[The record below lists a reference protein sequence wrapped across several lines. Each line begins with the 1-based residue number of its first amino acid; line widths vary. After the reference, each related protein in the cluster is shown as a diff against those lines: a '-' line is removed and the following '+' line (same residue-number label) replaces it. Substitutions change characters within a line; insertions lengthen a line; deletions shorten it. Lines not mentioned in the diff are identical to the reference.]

1 MVSVHDL
8 KQLLVG
14 SPLPTAQF
22 RHERLD
28 KATGLAV
35 FASDALS
42 SVAYATEE
50 ILLVLILAGT
60 AALSYSLPIGVA
72 IAILVGV
79 VTTSYRQTILAYP
92 QGGGA
97 YIVAKD
103 NLGTLPGLIAAAAL
117 LIDYV
122 LTVSVSV
129 AAGIAA
135 VTSALPALFPY
146 RVTLCVLAVIGVALA
161 NLRGVRESGRLFALP
176 TYLFIASLGA
186 VIVWGAL
193 GAIFDW
199 LPEAPYQEH
208 APGLEGISLF
218 LLLRAFA
225 SGCAALTGVEA
236 VSNGVPAFKPPEAHN
251 ARTVM
256 TWLGGTLVA
265 LFLGITYLAYD
276 FGIRPTEQETVISQL
291 ARHVFGSGLLYY
303 EVQAVTML
311 ILLLAANTSYA
322 DFPRLASLLAKDR
335 FVARQFASQG
345 DRGVFSNGIVIL
357 SALAVMLV
365 IVFGGDTNALIP
377 LYAVGVFV
385 SFTLSQS
392 GMVVHWLRRRLP
404 GWRWRV
410 WVNGFG
416 AATTALVMLTIA
428 ATKFVHGAWIVV
440 ILIPTLVVVFLV
452 VHSHYTDVARQLS
465 LDGAAPPDESPIANT
480 VLVLVGDLHRGVL
493 TALKYARAISPS
505 PKAVYVEVDTE
516 RTRRLEEKWG
526 MWGLGTPLVVL
537 SSPYRSLLR
546 PFLEYIDT
554 LLLTGGPSAYVTIIL
569 PEFMPAR
576 WWQHLLH
583 NQTALL
589 IKGAMLFR
597 RRVIVADVPYHLSSA
612 REARCRSPEA

>member
-1 MVSVHDL
+1 VSVLDL

-14 SPLPTAQF
+14 TPLPTAQF
-22 RHERLD
+22 RHERLG

-50 ILLVLILAGT
+50 ILLVLILAST
-60 AALSYSLPIGVA
+60 AALSYSLPIGLA
-72 IAILVGV
+72 IAILVAV

-103 NLGTLPGLIAAAAL
+103 NIGTVAGLIAAAAL

-135 VTSALPALFPY
+135 VTSAVPALFPY
-146 RVTLCVLAVIGVALA
+146 RVTVGVLAVIAIAVG

-176 TYLFIASLGA
+176 TYLFVVSLLGLIVYGSLGA
-186 VIVWGAL
+186 L
-193 GAIFDW
+193 LDW
-199 LPEAPYQEH
+199 MPEAPFEEH
-208 APGLEGISLF
+208 PPGLEGITLF

-236 VSNGVPAFKPPEAHN
+236 VSNGVQAFKHPEPHN
-251 ARTVM
+251 ARAVM
-256 TWLGGTLVA
+256 TWLGAILIV

-276 FGIRPTEQETVISQL
+276 FGIRPSEHETVVSQL
-291 ARHVFGSGLLYY
+291 ARHVFGSGAVYY
-303 EVQAVTML
+303 EIQAVTML

-335 FVARQFASQG
+335 FLARQFANQG
-345 DRGVFSNGIVIL
+345 DRGVFSNGIIIL
-357 SALAVMLV
+357 SALAVALV
-365 IVFGGDTNALIP
+365 VAFGGDTNALIP

-392 GMVVHWLRRRLP
+392 GMVVHWLRGGQA
-404 GWRWRV
+404 GWRWRM
-410 WVNGFG
+410 WVNGIG
-416 AATTALVMLTIA
+416 ALTTGIVMVTIA
-428 ATKFVHGAWIVV
+428 VTKFAHGAWIVV
-440 ILIPTLVVVFLV
+440 VLIPALVAVFLL
-452 VHSHYTDVARQLS
+452 VHRHYDDVARQLS
-465 LDGAAPPDESPIANT
+465 LDGAGLVTSTPISNT

-493 TALKYARAISPS
+493 GALKYAQSISPS
-505 PKAVYVEVDTE
+505 PKAVYVEVDPE

-526 MWGLGTPLVVL
+526 AWGLGTPLIVL

-546 PFLEYIDT
+546 PFLDYVDN
-554 LLLTGGPSAYVTIIL
+554 LLSAGGPDHYVTIIL
-569 PEFMPAR
+569 PEFVPAR

-597 RRVIVADVPYHLSSA
+597 KRVIVADVPYHLS
-612 REARCRSPEA
+612 

>member
-1 MVSVHDL
+1 MRALDL

-22 RHERLD
+22 RHERLG

-50 ILLVLILAGT
+50 ILLVLVLAGT
-60 AALSYSLPIGVA
+60 AALSYSMPIGIA
-72 IAILVGV
+72 IAILVTI

-103 NLGTLPGLIAAAAL
+103 NLGTLPGLVAAAAL

-122 LTVSVSV
+122 LTVAVSV

-135 VTSALPALFPY
+135 VTSAVPALFSY
-146 RVTLCVLAVIGVALA
+146 RVTLCVLAVIGVAVA
-161 NLRGVRESGRLFALP
+161 NLRGVRESGRLFAVP
-176 TYLFIASLGA
+176 TYLFVVS
-186 VIVWGAL
+186 IVGLVGYGAL
-193 GAIFDW
+193 GAIFGRI
-199 LPEAPYQEH
+199 PEAPYQQH

-251 ARTVM
+251 ARAVM
-256 TWLGGTLVA
+256 TWLGAILIV

-276 FGIRPTEQETVISQL
+276 FGIRPMEHETVVSQL
-291 ARHVFGSGLLYY
+291 ARRVFGSGALYY

-322 DFPRLASLLAKDR
+322 DFPRLASLLANDH
-335 FVARQFASQG
+335 FVARQFANQG
-345 DRGVFSNGIVIL
+345 DRGVFSNGIIIL
-357 SALAVMLV
+357 SALAMALL

-392 GMVVHWLRRRLP
+392 GMVVHWLRLRLP
-404 GWRWRV
+404 GWRWRA
-410 WVNGFG
+410 WVNGIG
-416 AATTALVMLTIA
+416 AATTALVMVTIA

-440 ILIPTLVVVFLV
+440 ILIPALVAVFLG
-452 VHSHYTDVARQLS
+452 VHSHYDDVARQLS
-465 LDGAAPPDESPIANT
+465 LDGAVSPDETPIANT

-493 TALKYARAISPS
+493 GALKYARSISPS
-505 PKAVYVEVDTE
+505 PKAVYVEVDTD

-526 MWGLGTPLVVL
+526 AWGLGTPLVVL

-546 PFLEYIDT
+546 PFLDYVDS
-554 LLLTGGPSAYVTIIL
+554 LLVTGGPNHYVTIIL
-569 PEFMPAR
+569 PEFVPAR

-597 RRVIVADVPYHLSSA
+597 KRVIVADVPYHL
-612 REARCRSPEA
+612 R

>member
-1 MVSVHDL
+1 MRVHRL

-14 SPLPTAQF
+14 TPLPTAQF
-22 RHERLD
+22 RHERLG
-28 KATGLAV
+28 KSTGLAV

-60 AALSYSLPIGVA
+60 AALSYSLPIGIAIAVLVA
-72 IAILVGV
+72 I

-103 NLGTLPGLIAAAAL
+103 NLGTVPGLVAGAAL

-135 VTSALPALFPY
+135 VTSAVPALFPY
-146 RVTLCVLAVIGVALA
+146 RVGLCVLAVVGVGVA

-176 TYLFIASLGA
+176 TYLFIVSLLGL
-186 VIVWGAL
+186 IVYGAL
-193 GAIFDW
+193 GAVFD
-199 LPEAPYQEH
+199 LVPEAPYEEH
-208 APGLEGISLF
+208 RAGLEGIGLF

-236 VSNGVPAFKPPEAHN
+236 VSNGIQAFKPPEAHN
-251 ARTVM
+251 ARAVM
-256 TWLGGTLVA
+256 TWLGAILIV
-265 LFLGITYLAYD
+265 LFVGITYLAYD
-276 FGIRPTEQETVISQL
+276 FGIRPTEHETVVSQL
-291 ARHVFGSGLLYY
+291 ARHVFGSGALYY
-303 EVQAVTML
+303 EIQAVTML

-322 DFPRLASLLAKDR
+322 DFPRLASLLARDR
-335 FVARQFASQG
+335 FVARQFANQG
-345 DRGVFSNGIVIL
+345 DRGVFSNGIIVL
-357 SALAVMLV
+357 SALAVTLLV
-365 IVFGGDTNALIP
+365 VFGGDTNALIP

-392 GMVVHWLRRRLP
+392 GMVVRWLRSRAA

-410 WVNGFG
+410 WVNGMG

-428 ATKFVHGAWIVV
+428 VTKFAHGAWIVV
-440 ILIPTLVVVFLV
+440 LLIPTLVAVFVLV
-452 VHSHYTDVARQLS
+452 HRHYEDVARQLS
-465 LDGAAPPDESPIANT
+465 LNGAAPPADTPISNT

-493 TALKYARAISPS
+493 GALKYARSISPS
-505 PKAVYVEVDTE
+505 AKAVYVEVDTE

-526 MWGLGTPLVVL
+526 AWGLGTPLIVL

-546 PFLEYIDT
+546 PFLDYVDH
-554 LLLTGGPSAYVTIIL
+554 LLAASGEEHYVTIIL
-569 PEFMPAR
+569 PEFVPAR

-597 RRVIVADVPYHLSSA
+597 RRVIVADVPYHLT
-612 REARCRSPEA
+612 

>member
-1 MVSVHDL
+1 VRVHRL

-14 SPLPTAQF
+14 TPLPTAQF
-22 RHERLD
+22 RHERLG
-28 KATGLAV
+28 KSTGLAV

-50 ILLVLILAGT
+50 ILVVLILAGT
-60 AALSYSLPIGVA
+60 AALSYSLPIA
-72 IAILVGV
+72 IAIAVLVAI

-103 NLGTLPGLIAAAAL
+103 NLGTVPGLVAGAAL

-135 VTSALPALFPY
+135 VTSAVPALFPY
-146 RVTLCVLAVIGVALA
+146 RVGLCVLAVVGVGVA

-176 TYLFIASLGA
+176 TYLFIASLLGLIVYGAFGA
-186 VIVWGAL
+186 V
-193 GAIFDW
+193 FDFI
-199 LPEAPYQEH
+199 PEAPYEEH
-208 APGLEGISLF
+208 RAGLEGIGLF

-236 VSNGVPAFKPPEAHN
+236 VSNGIQAFRPPEAHN
-251 ARTVM
+251 ARAVM
-256 TWLGGTLVA
+256 TWLGGILIV
-265 LFLGITYLAYD
+265 LFLGITYLAHD
-276 FGIRPTEQETVISQL
+276 FGIRPAEHETVVSQL
-291 ARHVFGSGLLYY
+291 ARHVFGNGAPYY
-303 EVQAVTML
+303 EIQAVTML

-322 DFPRLASLLAKDR
+322 DFPRLASLLARDR
-335 FVARQFASQG
+335 FVARQFANQG
-345 DRGVFSNGIVIL
+345 DRGVFSNGIIVL
-357 SALAVMLV
+357 SALAVTLLV
-365 IVFGGDTNALIP
+365 AFGGNTSALIP

-392 GMVVHWLRRRLP
+392 GMVVRWLRSRAP

-410 WVNGFG
+410 WVNGVG
-416 AATTALVMLTIA
+416 AATTALVMVTIA
-428 ATKFVHGAWIVV
+428 VTKFTHGAWIVV
-440 ILIPTLVVVFLV
+440 LLIPALVAVFVVV
-452 VHSHYTDVARQLS
+452 HRHYTDVARQLT
-465 LDGAAPPDESPIANT
+465 LDGAAPPDATPISNT

-493 TALKYARAISPS
+493 GALKYARSISPA

-526 MWGLGTPLVVL
+526 AWGLGTPLIVL

-546 PFLEYIDT
+546 PFLDYIDS
-554 LLLTGGPSAYVTIIL
+554 LLAAGGADHYVTIIL
-569 PEFMPAR
+569 PEFVPAR

-597 RRVIVADVPYHLSSA
+597 KRVIVADVPYHLT
-612 REARCRSPEA
+612 